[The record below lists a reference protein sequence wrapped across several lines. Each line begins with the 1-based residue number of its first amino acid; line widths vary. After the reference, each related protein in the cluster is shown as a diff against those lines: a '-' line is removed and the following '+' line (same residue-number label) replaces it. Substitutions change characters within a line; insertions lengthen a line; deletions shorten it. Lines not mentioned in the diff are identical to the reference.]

1 MPNKFD
7 ENMIVGEV
15 VAEFPKASDIFKSY
29 RIDFCCNGNRPI
41 KESALERNVSTKKI
55 IAELNKLYE
64 EKENDSSSQHNW
76 NSASIT
82 ELINRIIDKH
92 HRYLEEELP
101 QLSPYVTKVMRVHG
115 QTHPELIQVHKLFNT
130 LKADLEEHLIS
141 EETELFPS
149 FLSFERDP
157 SNSNRDKIVNILEAT
172 KNEHDNAG
180 DILKELRTVT
190 NNFTPPLGACRTYQL
205 VFNRLEELE
214 SDLFEHIH
222 LENNILFNKIS

>member
-41 KESALERNVSTKKI
+41 KESALERNVSTEKI
-55 IAELNKLYE
+55 IAELNNLYE

-115 QTHPELIQVHKLFNT
+115 QAHPELIQVHKLFNT
-130 LKADLEEHLIS
+130 LKADLEEHLMG

-149 FLSFERDP
+149 FLAFEHDP

-172 KNEHDNAG
+172 KNEHETAG